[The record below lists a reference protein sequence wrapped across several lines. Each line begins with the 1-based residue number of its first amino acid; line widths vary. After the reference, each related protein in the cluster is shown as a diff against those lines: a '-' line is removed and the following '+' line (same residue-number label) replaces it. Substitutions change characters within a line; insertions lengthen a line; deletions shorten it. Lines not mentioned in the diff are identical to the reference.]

1 MISGIGR
8 SSNLTFL
15 MPSRTKERFCV
26 VNIVSISAVVRDGIL
41 ALVSVRDIVVCLFR
55 DEELK

>member
-1 MISGIGR
+1 ML
-8 SSNLTFL
+8 N
-15 MPSRTKERFCV
+15 V
-26 VNIVSISAVVRDGIL
+26 VSISAVVRDGIL